1 MDAARRRISIALALG
16 LTVAGMAV
24 PAAAGAASRFA
35 PYVDMTLSSDSLAR
49 MMRDS
54 GSSRF
59 SLAFIVSGQPCKA
72 SWGGYYGID
81 DPAMN
86 RRIANLR
93 AAGGDAI
100 VSFGGAAGR
109 ELADTC
115 TTVASLAQQYQAVI
129 DRYGIRD
136 LDFDIEGADQG
147 NATTLARRFKAIAR
161 IQAQG
166 RAAGKPVTV
175 SLTVPVMP
183 TGLTHDGL
191 RVVRAAVDDGVRV
204 TVVNVMAM
212 DYFDPSL
219 DYHGRMGI
227 LALQAAR
234 ATHSQLERIYPDRT
248 PAAVWRMV
256 GVTPMIGVNDDPK
269 EVFTTNDARKLAAFA
284 NRHHLGRIAMWSS
297 NRDHPC
303 PGTHQA
309 SNYCTGL
316 AAADWAFSR
325 IFEGAG

>member
-16 LTVAGMAV
+16 LTAAAMAL
-24 PAAAGAASRFA
+24 PAAASAASKFA

-54 GSSRF
+54 GATRL
-59 SLAFIVSGQPCKA
+59 SLGFIVSGQPCKA
-72 SWGGYYGID
+72 SWGGYYGIN
-81 DPAMN
+81 DPAVN
-86 RRIANLR
+86 RRIANLE

-100 VSFGGAAGR
+100 VSFGGAAGQ

-115 TTVASLAQQYQAVI
+115 TTVASLTQQYQAVI
-129 DRYGIRD
+129 NRYGIRD

-161 IQAQG
+161 LQAAG
-166 RAAGKPVTV
+166 RAAGKPVTA

-191 RVVRAAVDDGVRV
+191 RVVRAAVNDGVRV
-204 TVVNVMAM
+204 AVVNIMAM
-212 DYFDPSL
+212 DYYDSSV
-219 DYHGRMGI
+219 DYDGRMGA
-227 LALQAAR
+227 LALQAAQ
-234 ATHSQLERIYPDRT
+234 ATHGQLERIYPDRT

-256 GVTPMIGVNDDPK
+256 GVTPMIGTNDDPR
-269 EVFTTNDARKLAAFA
+269 EIFTTYDARKLTAFA
-284 NRHHLGRIAMWSS
+284 RQYHLGRIAMWSS

-309 SNYCTGL
+309 SNHCTGL
-316 AAADWAFSR
+316 GAAEWAFSR
-325 IFEGAG
+325 IFEGVG

>member
-1 MDAARRRISIALALG
+1 MDAARRRISIAIALG
-16 LTVAGMAV
+16 LTVAAMAM

-54 GSSRF
+54 GATRF
-59 SLAFIVSGQPCKA
+59 SLGFIVSGQACKA

-86 RRIANLR
+86 HRIANLR

-100 VSFGGAAGR
+100 ISFGGAAGQ

-115 TTVASLAQQYQAVI
+115 TTVASLAAQYQAVI

-147 NATTLARRFKAIAR
+147 NSTTLARRFKAIAR
-161 IQAQG
+161 IQAAG
-166 RAAGKPVTV
+166 RQAGKPVRV

-183 TGLTHDGL
+183 TGLTYDGL
-191 RVVRAAVDDGVRV
+191 RVVHAAVNDGVRV
-204 TVVNVMAM
+204 AVVNVMTM
-212 DYFDPSL
+212 DYYDSSI
-219 DYHGRMGI
+219 DYHGRMGT
-227 LALQAAR
+227 LAIQAAQ
-234 ATHSQLERIYPDRT
+234 ATHRQLEQIYPDLT
-248 PAAVWRMV
+248 PSAVWRMV
-256 GVTPMIGVNDDPK
+256 GVTPMIGVNDDP
-269 EVFTTNDARKLAAFA
+269 EEIFTTSDARKLTAVA
-284 NRHHLGRIAMWSS
+284 NQHNLGRTAMWSS

-325 IFEGAG
+325 VFEGAG